1 MSMSRIFLQSVSL
14 CLLFVKSSLFLKSPD
29 YLFEESRLF
38 VQSSGSKCT
47 VYMCLLFVRSVSLRL
62 KSLALLRAAI
72 KSYSKLVLYSP
83 KTGNIFSE
91 KKKHYPTDHRVARHF
106 TANPSQETEEPP
118 PSLRSP
124 AGPECYCACVN
135 SRSRGRHSYI
145 SYYIHHCTIQV
156 THTFQQLLKNLDFT
170 RHPIDTRQCSTTAL
184 ALIYLTLFS
193 MGFKYFALFISFQK
207 ILYLFVRRA

>member
-1 MSMSRIFLQSVSL
+1 MKLPNIRSTESNQMSMSRIFLQSVSL

-91 KKKHYPTDHRVARHF
+91 KKIRNFWSSSV
-106 TANPSQETEEPP
+106 
-118 PSLRSP
+118 
-124 AGPECYCACVN
+124 
-135 SRSRGRHSYI
+135 SRCLGF
-145 SYYIHHCTIQV
+145 CEDE
-156 THTFQQLLKNLDFT
+156 LDFKVGT
-170 RHPIDTRQCSTTAL
+170 FKHHRSTKL
-184 ALIYLTLFS
+184 NLLL
-193 MGFKYFALFISFQK
+193 G
-207 ILYLFVRRA
+207 RC

>member
-1 MSMSRIFLQSVSL
+1 MKLPNIRSTESNQMSMSRIFLQSVSL

-91 KKKHYPTDHRVARHF
+91 KKKNVNKSFPRVSKHSLCLRAWCLLPLSVF
-106 TANPSQETEEPP
+106 FCCCSFSSFSQ
-118 PSLRSP
+118 
-124 AGPECYCACVN
+124 
-135 SRSRGRHSYI
+135 H
-145 SYYIHHCTIQV
+145 
-156 THTFQQLLKNLDFT
+156 
-170 RHPIDTRQCSTTAL
+170 
-184 ALIYLTLFS
+184 
-193 MGFKYFALFISFQK
+193 
-207 ILYLFVRRA
+207 

>member
-1 MSMSRIFLQSVSL
+1 MLQPPRRTRPHRLKLPNIRSTESNQMSMSRIFLQSVSL

-38 VQSSGSKCT
+38 VQSSGSECT

-91 KKKHYPTDHRVARHF
+91 KKKGY
-106 TANPSQETEEPP
+106 
-118 PSLRSP
+118 
-124 AGPECYCACVN
+124 CYHPDCREKSESHKKACRFFIN
-135 SRSRGRHSYI
+135 
-145 SYYIHHCTIQV
+145 
-156 THTFQQLLKNLDFT
+156 
-170 RHPIDTRQCSTTAL
+170 
-184 ALIYLTLFS
+184 YLT
-193 MGFKYFALFISFQK
+193 GVVI
-207 ILYLFVRRA
+207 

>member
-1 MSMSRIFLQSVSL
+1 MQQSITQQIIALLDISQRIPARR
-14 CLLFVKSSLFLKSPD
+14 LKSP
-29 YLFEESRLF
+29 
-38 VQSSGSKCT
+38 
-47 VYMCLLFVRSVSLRL
+47 LR
-62 KSLALLRAAI
+62 
-72 KSYSKLVLYSP
+72 
-83 KTGNIFSE
+83 
-91 KKKHYPTDHRVARHF
+91 
-106 TANPSQETEEPP
+106 
-118 PSLRSP
+118 RSP

>member
-91 KKKHYPTDHRVARHF
+91 KKK
-106 TANPSQETEEPP
+106 
-118 PSLRSP
+118 
-124 AGPECYCACVN
+124 CVVLLVVCV
-135 SRSRGRHSYI
+135 SRSAVAG
-145 SYYIHHCTIQV
+145 
-156 THTFQQLLKNLDFT
+156 
-170 RHPIDTRQCSTTAL
+170 
-184 ALIYLTLFS
+184 
-193 MGFKYFALFISFQK
+193 
-207 ILYLFVRRA
+207 

>member
-1 MSMSRIFLQSVSL
+1 MKLPNIRSTESNQMSMSRIFLQSVSL

-91 KKKHYPTDHRVARHF
+91 KK
-106 TANPSQETEEPP
+106 
-118 PSLRSP
+118 RS
-124 AGPECYCACVN
+124 
-135 SRSRGRHSYI
+135 HSYQNSGRFGLQPI
-145 SYYIHHCTIQV
+145 IPNCSNLLNYCSAHPLKTLSDLKRSSHNVNIL
-156 THTFQQLLKNLDFT
+156 TF
-170 RHPIDTRQCSTTAL
+170 
-184 ALIYLTLFS
+184 
-193 MGFKYFALFISFQK
+193 
-207 ILYLFVRRA
+207 